1 VDTVLSGLT
10 LVPVEREVLMAAA
23 VLEDPALRALDALHV
38 ATAASLES
46 DLGVLVAYDDPL
58 LAAARSLGF
67 PTDRPGSA
75 GPSR

>member
-1 VDTVLSGLT
+1 VDTVLSGLM

-46 DLGVLVAYDDPL
+46 DLGALD
-58 LAAARSLGF
+58 GC
-67 PTDRPGSA
+67 
-75 GPSR
+75 